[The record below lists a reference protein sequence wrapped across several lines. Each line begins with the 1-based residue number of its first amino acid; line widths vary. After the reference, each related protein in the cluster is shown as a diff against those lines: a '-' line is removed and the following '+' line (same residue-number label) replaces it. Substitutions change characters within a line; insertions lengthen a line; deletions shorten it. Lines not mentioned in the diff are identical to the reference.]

1 MCVTMTYGCE
11 TWNITKFL
19 EQKLVTAQ
27 HAMERKMLHI
37 TLHDKVK
44 NSVIRSKTKVKD
56 ILEKIKEAKW
66 RWTGHVARREDNR
79 WTKRLTDWQPR
90 TGKRRR
96 GRQKRR

>member
-1 MCVTMTYGCE
+1 MYKEILCDSKVSLIQRKRIFNQCVLPTMTYGCE

-27 HAMERKMLHI
+27 RAMERKMLHI

-44 NSVIRSKTKVKD
+44 HSVIRSKTKVKD

-66 RWTGHVARREDNR
+66 RWAG
-79 WTKRLTDWQPR
+79 R
-90 TGKRRR
+90 T
-96 GRQKRR
+96 

>member
-1 MCVTMTYGCE
+1 M
-11 TWNITKFL
+11 NITKFL

-56 ILEKIKEAKW
+56 IPEKIKEAKW
-66 RWTGHVARREDNR
+66 R
-79 WTKRLTDWQPR
+79 
-90 TGKRRR
+90 
-96 GRQKRR
+96 